1 MIEIW
6 HVKIQQICTFSM
18 TEQKRYWWSPLCSL
32 WWGFNSVLQGPGWPE
47 IVYINKNPSI
57 FTKTYTT
64 QYHRNRTNLAHG
76 SQPLRPTARLRFTGY
91 GLPFPYFPWAKQVAE
106 YRAVP
111 APILKPPTPSL
122 TAIINGDWS
131 TKDYQDSSML
141 WKRSRKAFFVTKLTC

>member
-1 MIEIW
+1 MHLFHDRAKEVLMKPFVQPLVRLEFCSSRSW
-6 HVKIQQICTFSM
+6 MTRNRVHQQ
-18 TEQKRYWWSPLCSL
+18 
-32 WWGFNSVLQGPGWPE
+32 
-47 IVYINKNPSI
+47 NPSI

-106 YRAVP
+106 YRAVA

-141 WKRSRKAFFVTKLTC
+141 WKRSRKAFFCHQINMLE